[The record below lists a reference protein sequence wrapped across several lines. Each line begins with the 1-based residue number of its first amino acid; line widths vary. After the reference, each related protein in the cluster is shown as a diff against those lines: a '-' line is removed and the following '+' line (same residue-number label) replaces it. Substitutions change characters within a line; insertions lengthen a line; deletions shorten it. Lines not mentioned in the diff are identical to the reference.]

1 MPVSLRGTVG
11 TYVSASISCKG
22 CVVSMQAKLVMR
34 AAAKLAP
41 KEVLGAVGPLQ
52 QTCLSLATTGDNAAA
67 AAAAAGG
74 SGVRCTLL
82 LCPKQSS
89 E

>member
-1 MPVSLRGTVG
+1 MGHVLSQVSQETAGFFGVFST
-11 TYVSASISCKG
+11 
-22 CVVSMQAKLVMR
+22 QAKLVMR

-67 AAAAAGG
+67 AAAGG
-74 SGVRCTLL
+74 SGVRCPFV

-89 E
+89 